1 VLNDWGYD
9 LVKLDF
15 LYGACVLP
23 IHGKSR
29 GEVMCD
35 AMDLIRECCA
45 DKLVLGCGV
54 PMMPAFGKVDYCRIG
69 ADIHLQWKNRKYC
82 FREDVSTPH
91 AVCNSIFRRHLDGRA
106 WMNDPDVF
114 LLRDDNIGMTFEQR
128 KMLAKI
134 NSTFG
139 RLLFISDDV
148 SKYNEEQKK
157 TLKETF
163 EKKDIKIL
171 SAQFQE
177 KDVITAEYL
186 ENGERKTLRFNVRT
200 GENKSV

>member
-1 VLNDWGYD
+1 
-9 LVKLDF
+9 
-15 LYGACVLP
+15 
-23 IHGKSR
+23 
-29 GEVMCD
+29 
-35 AMDLIRECCA
+35 
-45 DKLVLGCGV
+45 
-54 PMMPAFGKVDYCRIG
+54 
-69 ADIHLQWKNRKYC
+69 
-82 FREDVSTPH
+82 
-91 AVCNSIFRRHLDGRA
+91 
-106 WMNDPDVF
+106 MNDPDVF

-139 RLLFISDDV
+139 SLLFISDDV